1 MTFSA
6 GSAGSAGS
14 ACKLVQGLKQHK
26 TICFFNQKYLHL
38 TSSFTGKII
47 TMYLLYFKLGFAYDA
62 FG

>member
-6 GSAGSAGS
+6 GSAG
-14 ACKLVQGLKQHK
+14 KLVQGLKQHK

-47 TMYLLYFKLGFAYDA
+47 TMYLLYFKLGFAYGA